1 MSNMFERALSSFG
14 REDLHTAQF
23 ENGLRIIYKYVDSP
37 VTHCGLVIN
46 AGTRDEITSLGEAG
60 VAHFIEHTLFKGTRK
75 RKAFHV
81 LNRLDSVG
89 GEFNAYTSKE
99 DTWLYAA
106 FSERHLE
113 RAVELIADITSNATF
128 PVNEIKKERD
138 VILDELNA
146 YLDSPVDSIFDE
158 FEEKLFEGHPM
169 GGNILGNPSS
179 VRAMN
184 RETIQGF
191 VSRHYHPDE
200 MVFSVVGA
208 TAWSKVARLCK
219 KHFGLLQRGASS
231 LNRVPFNGRA
241 PFDVR
246 LKKDI
251 HQVHHVM
258 GRLTHGSDHPDR
270 LTLALIANYL
280 GGPTMNS
287 RLSLNVRER
296 HGIAYNIECAYT
308 PYSDVGVFSVYFGTD
323 KRLHK
328 RAEALVRK
336 ELASL
341 RKNKLGVRQL
351 HNIKQQIAG
360 QLLLS
365 QDSGSS
371 VMTSLG
377 KSFLLYNRVDHL
389 ETMFGAI
396 ETISA
401 EDVLRLANE
410 FLDDQNWSHLV
421 YSNT

>member
-1 MSNMFERALSSFG
+1 
-14 REDLHTAQF
+14 
-23 ENGLRIIYKYVDSP
+23 
-37 VTHCGLVIN
+37 
-46 AGTRDEITSLGEAG
+46 
-60 VAHFIEHTLFKGTRK
+60 
-75 RKAFHV
+75 
-81 LNRLDSVG
+81 
-89 GEFNAYTSKE
+89 
-99 DTWLYAA
+99 
-106 FSERHLE
+106 
-113 RAVELIADITSNATF
+113 
-128 PVNEIKKERD
+128 
-138 VILDELNA
+138 
-146 YLDSPVDSIFDE
+146 
-158 FEEKLFEGHPM
+158 
-169 GGNILGNPSS
+169 
-179 VRAMN
+179 
-184 RETIQGF
+184 
-191 VSRHYHPDE
+191 
-200 MVFSVVGA
+200 
-208 TAWSKVARLCK
+208 
-219 KHFGLLQRGASS
+219 
-231 LNRVPFNGRA
+231 
-241 PFDVR
+241 
-246 LKKDI
+246 
-251 HQVHHVM
+251 M